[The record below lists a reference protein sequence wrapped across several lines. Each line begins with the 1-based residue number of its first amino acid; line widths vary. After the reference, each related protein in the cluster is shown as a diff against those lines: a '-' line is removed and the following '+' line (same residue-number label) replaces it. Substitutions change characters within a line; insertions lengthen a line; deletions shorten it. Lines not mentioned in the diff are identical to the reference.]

1 MDQPR
6 SGRPLPADSLSAALR
21 RLGGLLTAMAVVLVP
36 GCTEKPK
43 PAGPIPVKVT
53 TVIQR
58 DVPIYREWL
67 GTTVG
72 YVTAQIRPKVS
83 GYLVSQDYKE
93 GFPVKTGDLLFR
105 IDPRQ
110 YQNAFDQ
117 STGKLEE
124 SRAQLAQAR
133 SQLAQNLSEVEQAKA
148 QVRQAESDLA
158 KAMANQVKT
167 KLEVERYTPLYAR
180 GAVSQQLLDNTIQN
194 NLANEATVQAE
205 RASLDKARA
214 NLERTRAGVDKARA
228 DVAAAEAA
236 IVQAKAGLDEAHL
249 NLGWTRVL
257 SPIDGVAGI
266 KKADIG
272 DLVGASTV
280 LTTVALIDPIY
291 VQFDLTEQQY
301 LRWRGARGLESPE
314 RLPIELILSDGRTFS
329 QVGTAEIL
337 GLAVSATTG
346 TIPVRA
352 TFKNPGNVLRPGQY
366 ARVRIPI
373 YVAKGALLVPQEAV
387 RDTQGLLQVGIVG
400 PDDTV
405 SIRSI
410 QAGERVGP
418 LWIVDRGLEPGL
430 RVIVEGLEKV
440 KTGEKVAPTMVPA
453 EPPGEGAAAA
463 PATGSTAANA
473 GKSPAK

>member
-1 MDQPR
+1 MS
-6 SGRPLPADSLSAALR
+6 SGC
-21 RLGGLLTAMAVVLVP
+21 G
-36 GCTEKPK
+36 EKPN
-43 PAGPIPVKVT
+43 PTAAPIPVKVT
-53 TVIQR
+53 AVIQR
-58 DVPIYREWL
+58 DVPIYREWI

-83 GYLVSQDYKE
+83 GYLVSQNYKE
-93 GFPVKTGDLLFR
+93 GFPVKTGDLLFQ

-117 STGKLEE
+117 STGKLEQ
-124 SRAQLAQAR
+124 SQAQLAQAR
-133 SQLAQNLSEVEQAKA
+133 SQLAQNVAEVEQVKA

-158 KAMANQVKT
+158 KAVAEQVKT

-194 NLANEATVQAE
+194 NLANEATVLAQ
-205 RASLDKARA
+205 RASLDKARS
-214 NLERTRAGVDKARA
+214 NVDRTQAGVDKARA
-228 DVAAAEAA
+228 DVAAAEAS
-236 IVQAKAGLDEAHL
+236 IVQAKAGLGEAQL
-249 NLGWTRVL
+249 NLGWTKVL

-280 LTTVALIDPIY
+280 LTTVASIDPIY
-291 VQFDLTEQQY
+291 VQFELTEQQY
-301 LRWRGARGLESPE
+301 LRWREARGLESPE
-314 RLPIELILSDGRTFS
+314 RFRIELILADGRVFS

-337 GLAVSATTG
+337 GLDVSATTG

-352 TFKNPGNVLRPGQY
+352 SVPNPDNVLRPGLY
-366 ARVRIPI
+366 ARVRVPI
-373 YVAKGALLVPQEAV
+373 YVSKGALLVPQQAV

-405 SIRSI
+405 SLQSI
-410 QAGERVGP
+410 QAGERIGP
-418 LWIVDRGLEPGL
+418 LWIVDRGLEPGQ

-440 KTGEKVAPTMVPA
+440 KTGDKVAPTTMPA
-453 EPPGEGAAAA
+453 EPARDDAARAGVPAGPPPAA
-463 PATGSTAANA
+463 SAVKN
-473 GKSPAK
+473 PAK